1 MKRIKTILL
10 ACFIIVSCL
19 GHKAMAQTTFSI
31 GTDLESRYVW
41 RGLLCGGAA
50 PSIQPSM
57 TFSYKGLEVA
67 AWGAYSTAENDLQ
80 EFDLT
85 ISYTFLDDMFTVLV
99 SDYCFPTPDDDFCY
113 FDYGKNTTSHVFEA
127 GLLFN
132 GVENVPVSLEFYL
145 NLYGA
150 DATKPSGDTQFSSYA
165 EVSYN
170 PSIEQWGLDLSV
182 FAGAALN
189 GKNYIVDGDVEPYVF
204 ESYYG
209 NDGFAFTNVGLKAS
223 KNLTPNAKF
232 EMPLGAKMIF
242 NPNANKAYF
251 VASLGIHI

>member
-1 MKRIKTILL
+1 M
-10 ACFIIVSCL
+10 
-19 GHKAMAQTTFSI
+19 
-31 GTDLESRYVW
+31 
-41 RGLLCGGAA
+41 
-50 PSIQPSM
+50 
-57 TFSYKGLEVA
+57 EVG
-67 AWGAYSTAENDLQ
+67 AWGAYSIAENDLQ

-85 ISYTFLDDMFTVLV
+85 ISYTFWNDMFTVLV

-113 FDYGKNTTSHVFEA
+113 FDYGKNTTSHVLEA

-132 GVENVPVSLEFYL
+132 GLDNVPVSFEFYV

-150 DATKPSGDTQFSSYA
+150 DAQTPSDDTQFSSYA
-165 EVSYN
+165 ELSYN
-170 PSIEQWGLDLSV
+170 PSVEAWDLDLNV

-189 GKNYIVDGDVEPYVF
+189 GKNYTIDGEVPYIL

-209 NDGFAFTNVGLKAS
+209 NDGFAFTNVGIKAS
-223 KNLTPNAKF
+223 KNLTPNSKV
-232 EMPLGAKMIF
+232 EMPLSTKIIF